1 MPLQQS
7 VADEIPPRSAPGK
20 RPEYAG
26 QSVAAAPADEPALT
40 VIFKSDRA
48 PLKMQNYIMSGKV
61 LTDLDPRHYEQIPLD
76 EVDVAAT
83 ERFNTAAGVEFQ
95 IPGAARD

>member
-1 MPLQQS
+1 
-7 VADEIPPRSAPGK
+7 
-20 RPEYAG
+20 
-26 QSVAAAPADEPALT
+26 
-40 VIFKSDRA
+40 
-48 PLKMQNYIMSGKV
+48 MQNYIMSGKV

-95 IPGAARD
+95 IPSAARD